1 MTDLPHPPISGVP
14 EGSRSALRLKASE
27 EGRAEWLGK
36 RLAWIPSLLVSW
48 IVANVGAVVLA
59 AAMVGLGFLTTKVL
73 VPIEAVAAADEWLPS
88 WLEAHRTPFL
98 TDVSYVA
105 SNLAHAPV
113 LIPLVGVVVL
123 GLVLRGRWRTASF
136 PVQAGLAEKLGY
148 GLTVL
153 LVVRM
158 RPDVEQLDSF
168 TPTHSFP
175 SGHIG
180 AAIAVYGSLAL
191 LLTAHVKATW
201 ARSLIWTVTVGL
213 LIAVAWSR
221 MYRGSHHPIDV
232 AGGVLMGIGAL
243 VVALF
248 AARTARTV
256 AEIRA
261 ARRAEREA
269 IPTLVPAE
277 VEA

>member
-1 MTDLPHPPISGVP
+1 
-14 EGSRSALRLKASE
+14 
-27 EGRAEWLGK
+27 
-36 RLAWIPSLLVSW
+36 
-48 IVANVGAVVLA
+48 
-59 AAMVGLGFLTTKVL
+59 
-73 VPIEAVAAADEWLPS
+73 
-88 WLEAHRTPFL
+88 
-98 TDVSYVA
+98 
-105 SNLAHAPV
+105 
-113 LIPLVGVVVL
+113 
-123 GLVLRGRWRTASF
+123 
-136 PVQAGLAEKLGY
+136 
-148 GLTVL
+148 
-153 LVVRM
+153 M
-158 RPDVEQLDSF
+158 RQDVEQLDSF